1 MTTTPTQRAGLWG
14 RIVEVS
20 LSLWSAPAWVRVWVF
35 VFLVPVN
42 FWAVGAWLATDHP
55 LPAWLS
61 LAWLFVV
68 VVNSAITL
76 IERGVSKVTSA
87 SHLIVWLPAWVYAVW
102 WLMQGTLDGHVLK
115 LAWAY
120 VIIIGICNIFDLY
133 DTWRWLKGERD
144 VLGKE
149 A

>member
-1 MTTTPTQRAGLWG
+1 MTTTPTQRPGLWG
-14 RIVEVS
+14 RIFEVS
-20 LSLWSAPAWVRVWVF
+20 LSLWSAPVWVRIWVF
-35 VFLVPVN
+35 VLLVPVN
-42 FWAVGAWLATDHP
+42 LWAVGAWLATDHP

-87 SHLIVWLPAWVYAVW
+87 SHLIVWLPAWAYAVW
-102 WLMQGTLDGHVLK
+102 WLMQGTLDGHLLV

-133 DTWRWLKGERD
+133 DTWRWFRGERD